1 MKRRKKID
9 LKSNT
14 KNLLKPI
21 NKKIKSNTTLFN
33 KLLDNTKENIFNIND
48 LTDILIPLAKE
59 KEFPQENLSF
69 ISSISEL
76 KRELSLSKILY
87 EKIFL
92 LDLENNHFAIFT
104 LLDNK
109 GTNILLY
116 KDTKLSKPNNKIIE
130 QYKSVVGEIKE
141 QADINIIDNNINIIE
156 SVCGIVSGIISGLK
170 SNDNTREEFVKNFGR
185 SNSNYF
191 SFSKAKKFVE
201 KVTKKAKM
209 AAHKVWIK
217 TLATEIEVLS
227 NNEQFKKLLKDLVNN
242 IPIDISKDFKK
253 YHEALLNI
261 SNEEDEEKLTEEDKQ
276 SIENLKK
283 KAFDSLKED
292 GNNKSKINK
301 FNEVST
307 KLQKHFSRELKNL
320 QKLLEPLTKVKNIA
334 VLEEEIKKITDALE
348 LEKKNFID
356 LVDSSSTLLP
366 NPNGEIELDKI
377 DVNEL
382 SASLPTI
389 FSSRQENSKSLE
401 QLLVE
406 LKLDSQD
413 KQKII
418 SDYNKIS
425 QFYQEW
431 SDKNVSDINSW
442 ARNIKANNTSTSTH
456 ESIAILDRANE
467 LITGGHRLRDTQI
480 ISLLT
485 FLNDQD
491 GGQICQIRTG
501 EGKTTIVACLAVI
514 KALNGEQVDIITS
527 NEVLAIEGINAKEQ
541 LFGVFDLTVRTNNAD
556 SKYISGVRDCYKA
569 DIVYGCITNYQFDY
583 LKDYLF
589 GIETRGGRK
598 FQTVILDEVDSMI
611 LDNASHIAKLSSPF
625 PGMESLKYVYIN
637 IWSQLVKGINE
648 CTKNISKEIVNHIDD
663 IIDDPTLAGSDK
675 EIIDFSNNSYGKLLE
690 RVKEYIKEKKPID
703 IRSTNNSENIIP
715 KHIQSYAEKTIDK
728 WIDSAISV
736 YFNYHENEQYK
747 IGKNDEG
754 ETVII
759 PIDNLNTGAS
769 LKNTMWQ
776 HGVHQFLQL
785 KHNLVI
791 TPESLT
797 SCFISNLDYIKL
809 YSNSSHNNILG
820 LTGTL
825 GSDSEQNL
833 LSSIY
838 NVSFQKIPTYREKQ
852 FQELEGKIVRDKDF
866 VKNTYDL
873 THEQLKQGR
882 SVLIVYET
890 IKEINEQKQYLEQL
904 NSSYKIRT
912 FYDEESAEVISEPIG
927 SGEIILASNLA
938 GRGADFKINSQLEN
952 NGGLHVI
959 CAFLPC
965 NKRVEE
971 QAFGRTS
978 RQGKPGTA
986 EIIVKYKHLE
996 NLGINTSSISN
1007 ITELRTIRDY
1017 KEQQRIEDIKE
1028 VKLSELEFNKN
1039 LFYAFADI
1047 YRPINYAVKTHP
1059 AKRYILNDIKEYW
1072 AFWLESKQ
1080 FKGKKIKSLDYQEEF
1095 NNFRSEVLDLIEIQN
1110 QDITK
1115 VIKFNPYYAILQ
1127 AEYYLKQSGGVLGGK
1142 EVEKIESALKHAISL
1157 SKNPSILGA
1166 AYIKLAEVSIEQG
1179 YAWVRKLKKGL
1190 GTVTT
1195 KFIPGL
1201 SNLDEIPEYKTQAI
1215 NYLEKARSYFIQEET
1230 IIDQLINSDQFRVI
1244 ISGKNVN
1251 SEDIYSEENYLVKY
1265 ISSNAC
1271 AMKSTLGE
1279 IDLNIKQLKES
1290 SNQDVSVKARVSNY
1304 HIDPKNQSSIG
1315 KNIIK
1320 QTTSETISKS
1330 TNVTTFYQI
1339 QNNPNNEVV
1348 IASKAQIGTGVA
1360 ILTTGVFVPVAA
1372 PYTSIIGN
1380 TCISEGIMDL
1390 VMEIIN
1396 PQKEGINR
1404 QGYLKGKLISYGMSA
1419 VSCGLQAY
1427 PGILKKAAKACKWC
1441 GDKLKKLGF
1450 NKLAEGF
1457 YKLEQH
1463 FNKIATIM
1471 EYNKCTDGAAKLE
1484 KLTASEELHK
1494 DYIKLGENIMSIDGK
1509 VISRTYYEKLKTVG
1523 LNIGQTTLLSGKNTL
1538 IKVVQN
1544 KLVDQFNDSLGDQIK
1559 NKIEGGLYNN
1569 FYKNL
1574 NLKKLPSDNQAVKEL
1589 ISKIRT
1595 NDENTFQILF
1605 ESLQKCISGGIINTI
1620 SDIWYV
1626 KLLSLLSAKSTAWYS
1641 IYNFSNEITNK
1652 INTLT
1657 RNNDASN
1664 KNPEQI
1670 VKLLSQH
1677 FSSIIANKLI
1687 TESVNTT
1694 FDTVRTGWSAYK
1706 AYKKDQNQAIKEQKL
1721 LQDAKT
1727 KIIDKIKQEEELG
1740 ISCINAFG
1748 AKCDYLI
1755 EVHQEGKP
1763 MQILGNPNSKNI
1775 IAIRHIPESKMGNVK
1790 GHYVPYG
1797 ESDDWTPMNGA
1808 SGKNSCVIDVLA
1820 FATGETPNQIKNS
1833 MIQELDNNPSQHLNP
1848 YSVMHNPVTQGLM
1861 KYGGHIGNQLSKIK
1875 IIKNNKDKKAYIKQQ
1890 LKNIENSIDPKILKE
1905 IKNNI
1910 DSCND
1915 LNSLDKASCIFYILE
1930 HLDPKYI
1937 NDFLCGRFIKISD
1950 NGKLYNKLKT
1960 LGALTRNCGEQA
1972 NKIKSLLLEKAKLK
1986 EDISNK
1992 KVKSVMIY
2000 PGDMDTDEWI
2010 VEYPVTKE
2018 DKQSWRDRIKNIN
2031 KQLANNTK
2039 SHGLQVDNIFK
2050 EIRMEIVDGETRLKL
2065 ESAKYPYKSSISIN
2079 PELEISGLGMNYTL
2093 SKEKHKISEESKLHD
2108 DTHQINQIKINST
2121 IKMQD
2126 SNVNCELETEFKNE
2140 GKLGVKASFTK
2151 TKNGVRLDNI
2161 ELPAS
2166 YGVINGALGYK
2177 YNNQNELV
2185 LTGKCG
2191 VGVDCKIITI
2201 SINLIEA
2208 ELQLKE
2214 DCPNLFSRATTRIK
2228 ESLPLT
2234 NSSTGQ
2240 YGSVKDGKDKPLLLT
2255 NKQIHG
2261 SMSDDETETQL
2272 SGYNTQDNDIGWINS
2287 FFSKYSLESIS
2298 QILSLRV
2305 NNLDLNKDISI
2316 INCYYNDSNNTD
2328 IDKLINETDKLTL
2341 VPISLKGRHAVG
2353 LIIENDTEQC
2363 QIKATY
2369 SDSEN
2374 NSIPIDLK
2382 NKIISLYKTIGY
2394 TVQFNQQD
2402 VETQNYSNC
2411 GPELIENFMYYITGD
2426 RFEENSAI
2434 EMHSQLMESYLL
2446 YEDYMN

>member
-33 KLLDNTKENIFNIND
+33 KLLDNTKESIFNIND

-191 SFSKAKKFVE
+191 SFTKAKKFVE

-217 TLATEIEVLS
+217 TLATELEVLS

-307 KLQKHFSRELKNL
+307 ELQKHFSRELKNL

-747 IGKNDEG
+747 IGKNDDG
-754 ETVII
+754 EKVII

-852 FQELEGKIVRDKDF
+852 FQELEGQIVQDKDF

-1047 YRPINYAVKTHP
+1047 YRPINYAVKTDP

-1127 AEYYLKQSGGVLGGK
+1127 AEYYLKQSGGVLEGK

-1179 YAWVRKLKKGL
+1179 YAWLRKLKKGL

-1244 ISGKNVN
+1244 ISGKNIN
-1251 SEDIYSEENYLVKY
+1251 SEDINSEENYLVKY

-1320 QTTSETISKS
+1320 QTTSETSSKS

-1484 KLTASEELHK
+1484 KLTASEDLLN
-1494 DYIKLGENIMSIDGK
+1494 DIKNLGENIMSIDGK
-1509 VISRTYYEKLKTVG
+1509 VINRTFKENLKMSGNIILKSSIQANKNAFIKAAQHMVSERLNENMAEK
-1523 LNIGQTTLLSGKNTL
+1523 I
-1538 IKVVQN
+1538 QN
-1544 KLVDQFNDSLGDQIK
+1544 KIKDGISNSLT
-1559 NKIEGGLYNN
+1559 EE
-1569 FYKNL
+1569 
-1574 NLKKLPSDNQAVKEL
+1574 LKLEKLPSDTESVRKMMQEIMTYNESNLEIA
-1589 ISKIRT
+1589 
-1595 NDENTFQILF
+1595 F
-1605 ESLQKCISGGIINTI
+1605 ESIRKSFQAGLMDTI
-1620 SDIWYV
+1620 SDIWYI
-1626 KLLSLLSAKSTAWYS
+1626 KILRLLGQQGTAWIS
-1641 IYNFSNEITNK
+1641 IYTFNNNIIKK
-1652 INTLT
+1652 INKYIKD
-1657 RNNDASN
+1657 NPESDN
-1664 KNPEQI
+1664 NPEQVI
-1670 VKLLSQH
+1670 EILANHLAT
-1677 FSSIIANKLI
+1677 IIANKI
-1687 TESVNTT
+1687 IYQAVDTT
-1694 FDTVRTGWSAYK
+1694 VDTVRTGWSAYN
-1706 AYKKDQNQAIKEQKL
+1706 AYKKEKEEELKNKFYIEQAKDKL
-1721 LQDAKT
+1721 LQNLD
-1727 KIIDKIKQEEELG
+1727 DEGELG
-1740 ISCINAFG
+1740 LAEISAF
-1748 AKCDYLI
+1748 ATNEDIRI
-1755 EVHQEGKP
+1755 EVHEKGKP
-1763 MQILGNPNSKNI
+1763 VQILGNADSKNVK
-1775 IAIRHIPESKMGNVK
+1775 AIRHIPESKMSNVK

-1797 ESDDWTPMNGA
+1797 ENDDWTPMNGA
-1808 SGKNSCVIDVLA
+1808 SGKNSCVLDALSYHTNMTVNEIKSSIKIELSK
-1820 FATGETPNQIKNS
+1820 TPNKHI
-1833 MIQELDNNPSQHLNP
+1833 NP
-1848 YSVMHNPVTQGLM
+1848 YSVMHNPVTHGLM
-1861 KYGGHIGNQLSKIK
+1861 KYGGDMTHHHKIKLDIESSAKVDEEVWLEVHRTLVKKIKDGAIDTAAPIATMTLFIAYLNGVDGTAVYAGTVGGITLLADSLCTALKSEPDNRYAKALLRELDTTSNKYSRMSNIFEAVVDYLNDKYQDKYLSDPNMPAFDPFVLVNFKKALKNLALWNDTPNSLQEKVNQLD
-1875 IIKNNKDKKAYIKQQ
+1875 NKLERALFISSNITKDSEYQVNLSRPLPLYVSEKDQH
-1890 LKNIENSIDPKILKE
+1890 LKNILGGSI
-1905 IKNNI
+1905 
-1910 DSCND
+1910 
-1915 LNSLDKASCIFYILE
+1915 
-1930 HLDPKYI
+1930 
-1937 NDFLCGRFIKISD
+1937 
-1950 NGKLYNKLKT
+1950 YNKL
-1960 LGALTRNCGEQA
+1960 
-1972 NKIKSLLLEKAKLK
+1972 
-1986 EDISNK
+1986 
-1992 KVKSVMIY
+1992 
-2000 PGDMDTDEWI
+2000 
-2010 VEYPVTKE
+2010 
-2018 DKQSWRDRIKNIN
+2018 
-2031 KQLANNTK
+2031 NN
-2039 SHGLQVDNIFK
+2039 
-2050 EIRMEIVDGETRLKL
+2050 
-2065 ESAKYPYKSSISIN
+2065 
-2079 PELEISGLGMNYTL
+2079 
-2093 SKEKHKISEESKLHD
+2093 ESK
-2108 DTHQINQIKINST
+2108 T
-2121 IKMQD
+2121 I
-2126 SNVNCELETEFKNE
+2126 
-2140 GKLGVKASFTK
+2140 
-2151 TKNGVRLDNI
+2151 
-2161 ELPAS
+2161 
-2166 YGVINGALGYK
+2166 
-2177 YNNQNELV
+2177 
-2185 LTGKCG
+2185 
-2191 VGVDCKIITI
+2191 
-2201 SINLIEA
+2201 LI
-2208 ELQLKE
+2208 
-2214 DCPNLFSRATTRIK
+2214 
-2228 ESLPLT
+2228 
-2234 NSSTGQ
+2234 
-2240 YGSVKDGKDKPLLLT
+2240 
-2255 NKQIHG
+2255 
-2261 SMSDDETETQL
+2261 
-2272 SGYNTQDNDIGWINS
+2272 
-2287 FFSKYSLESIS
+2287 
-2298 QILSLRV
+2298 
-2305 NNLDLNKDISI
+2305 
-2316 INCYYNDSNNTD
+2316 
-2328 IDKLINETDKLTL
+2328 
-2341 VPISLKGRHAVG
+2341 
-2353 LIIENDTEQC
+2353 
-2363 QIKATY
+2363 
-2369 SDSEN
+2369 
-2374 NSIPIDLK
+2374 
-2382 NKIISLYKTIGY
+2382 
-2394 TVQFNQQD
+2394 
-2402 VETQNYSNC
+2402 
-2411 GPELIENFMYYITGD
+2411 
-2426 RFEENSAI
+2426 
-2434 EMHSQLMESYLL
+2434 
-2446 YEDYMN
+2446 